1 MVGSATRTSVP
12 SARNAWMAL
21 KQSMAWFAID
31 AAVLFQDTFATLLF
45 AGGVEMT
52 RILFLTPPAHGAI
65 TRAT

>member
-1 MVGSATRTSVP
+1 
-12 SARNAWMAL
+12 MAL